1 MRHGKKFNHLGRK
14 SAHRKAMLSNMAN
27 SLIEHK
33 RIETTVAKAKAL
45 QQFVEP
51 IITKAKRDTTHS
63 RRNVFRYLKNKYA
76 VTTLF
81 EEVANKIGERQGG
94 YTRIIKTGFRLGDN
108 AELAMIEL
116 VDYNEIYG
124 TEEKKATKKKRSR
137 RSSTKKYDA
146 EVVAE
151 ETTEVKAESAEDT
164 TAEVVEEKVEEPKAE
179 SIDNTE
185 SSEDENAEENK

>member
-33 RIETTVAKAKAL
+33 RLETTVAKANAL

-51 IITKAKRDTTHS
+51 IITKAKTDTTHS
-63 RRNVFRYLKNKYA
+63 RRNAFRYLKNKYA

-81 EEVANKIGERQGG
+81 TEVANKVGERKGG

-124 TEEKKATKKKRSR
+124 NEAKPAKKKRSR
-137 RSSTKKYDA
+137 RS
-146 EVVAE
+146 
-151 ETTEVKAESAEDT
+151 T
-164 TAEVVEEKVEEPKAE
+164 TAKK
-179 SIDNTE
+179 TE
-185 SSEDENAEENK
+185 TP

>member
-124 TEEKKATKKKRSR
+124 TEENKATKKKRSR